1 MAALEDKWAQLVS
14 NASHVCMPTCA
25 TGQLAMDEHALVALG
40 MHRWY
45 EAAILLATFQ
55 WLHAHLCWMAQARD
69 M

>member
-40 MHRWY
+40 MHRWC
-45 EAAILLATFQ
+45 EKAILLATFQ
-55 WLHAHLCWMAQARD
+55 CPCAICAWMAQARD